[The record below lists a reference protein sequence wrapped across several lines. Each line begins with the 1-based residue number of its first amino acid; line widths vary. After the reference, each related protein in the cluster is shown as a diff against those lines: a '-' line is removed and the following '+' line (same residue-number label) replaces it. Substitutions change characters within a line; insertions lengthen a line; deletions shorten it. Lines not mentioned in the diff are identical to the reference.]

1 MHKWQEITKTLV
13 YIKGVIKYSEI
24 INDPV
29 YISYELAIQKVQL
42 IL

>member
-1 MHKWQEITKTLV
+1 MHKWQEITNTLV
-13 YIKGVIKYSEI
+13 NLEGVIKYSEI

-29 YISYELAIQKVQL
+29 YISYELAIQKAQL